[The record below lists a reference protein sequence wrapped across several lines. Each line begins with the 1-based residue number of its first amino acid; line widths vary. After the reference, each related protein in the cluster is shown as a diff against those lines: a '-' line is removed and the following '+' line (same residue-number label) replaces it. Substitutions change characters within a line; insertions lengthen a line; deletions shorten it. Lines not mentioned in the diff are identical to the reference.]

1 MGKKIC
7 LCCANYLPNLGGIE
21 RYVNNLA
28 KRLTAAGH
36 SVTVLT
42 SNVFRLPEHEFADG
56 VEIFRMP
63 CFNVMK
69 GRYPVPKRGRAFRK
83 LKKELEGRQFDLT
96 VINARFYLHS
106 VFCAKL
112 AKKQGS
118 PCFTIDHGS
127 AHMTVGNRFLDALGA
142 KWEHHLTRKLRK
154 YCEHYYGVS
163 QAACDWL
170 AHFGIKAEG
179 ALYNAV
185 DPDELI
191 SAAENP
197 VCDYRSDLG
206 IPENAVV
213 FAYAGRLVEEKGAAQ
228 LAQAFRKADVPRSFL
243 LYAGDGQLMPAL
255 EKEADSDGRIK
266 ILGKLDFPH
275 VAALLKAADVFCL
288 PTVYPEGLPTSLLE
302 AAAVKD
308 FIISTT
314 CGGGR
319 ELVPDGTYG
328 ILLDGN
334 DPDELAEAMKT
345 AAGDPEYRRSAAE
358 KCFRLLCERFTWER
372 TAEKIAALAE
382 KGGCE

>member
-1 MGKKIC
+1 MGKSIC

-21 RYVNNLA
+21 RYVFNVA
-28 KRLTAAGH
+28 KRLTAAGY

-42 SNVFRLPEHEFADG
+42 SNVFRLPEHETADG
-56 VEIFRMP
+56 VEIYRMP
-63 CFNVMK
+63 CFNAMK
-69 GRYPVPKRGRAFRK
+69 GRYPLPKRNRAFRR
-83 LKKELEGRQFDLT
+83 LKKELLAKRFDLT
-96 VINARFYLHS
+96 VINARFYPHS

-112 AKKQGS
+112 ADKQGS
-118 PCFTIDHGS
+118 GCVVIDHGS
-127 AHMTVGNRFLDALGA
+127 AHMTVGNRLFDALGA
-142 KWEHHLTRKLRK
+142 RWEHFLTRRLKKRCKL
-154 YCEHYYGVS
+154 YFGVS

-170 AHFGIKAEG
+170 GHFGIDAKG

-191 SAAENP
+191 RAAESP
-197 VCDYRSDLG
+197 VCDYRAELG
-206 IPENAVV
+206 IPEDAVV

-228 LAQAFRKADVPRSFL
+228 LAQAFRKANVPGSFL
-243 LYAGDGQLMPAL
+243 LYAGEGQLFSAI
-255 EKEADSDGRIK
+255 EAESKTDERIRLLGR
-266 ILGKLDFPH
+266 LDFPH
-275 VAALLKAADVFCL
+275 VAALLHAADIFCL

-334 DPDELAEAMKT
+334 DPDELAAAMKT
-345 AAGDPEYRRSAAE
+345 AASDPEYRRSATE
-358 KCFRLLCERFTWER
+358 KCFRLLCERFTWEQ
-372 TAEKIAALAE
+372 TAGKIAALAE
-382 KGGCE
+382 KGGDA

>member
-21 RYVNNLA
+21 RYVFNLA
-28 KRLTAAGH
+28 KRLTADGN

-42 SNVFRLPEHEFADG
+42 SNVFRLPEHETLEG

-63 CFNVMK
+63 CFNAMN
-69 GRYPVPKRGRAFRK
+69 GRYPLPKRNRAFRR
-83 LKKELEGRQFDLT
+83 LKKGLAGRRFDLT

-112 AKKQGS
+112 AEKQGS
-118 PCFTIDHGS
+118 PCLTIDHGS
-127 AHMTVGNRFLDALGA
+127 SHMTVGNRFFDALGA
-142 KWEHHLTRKLRK
+142 KWEHFLTRRLKKHCR
-154 YCEHYYGVS
+154 HFYGVS

-179 ALYNAV
+179 TLYNAV
-185 DPDELI
+185 DPDELKN
-191 SAAENP
+191 AAETP
-197 VCDYRSDLG
+197 VCDYRAELG
-206 IPENAVV
+206 IPESAAV

-228 LAQAFRKADVPRSFL
+228 LAEAFRIADIPDSYL
-243 LYAGDGQLMPAL
+243 LYAGDGQLRERL
-255 EKEADSDGRIK
+255 EAEAASEPRIRLLGR
-266 ILGKLDFPH
+266 LDFPH

-302 AAAVKD
+302 AAAVGD

-314 CGGGR
+314 YGGGK

-334 DPDELAEAMKT
+334 EPAELARAIKT
-345 AAGDPEYRRSAAE
+345 AADDPEYRKNAAE
-358 KCFRLLCERFTWER
+358 KCYRRLCDNFTWER
-372 TAEKIAALAE
+372 TAGKIAALAE
-382 KGGCE
+382 KGGEE